1 MANVGGQ
8 KKKSVICKCR
18 VLFGPTCWPQTEEL
32 VLFSK
37 EGEFSPEKNLSSIL
51 AVSHVN
57 SRLLT
62 ERWGAGSYV
71 STLSKDSR
79 VRTLFLALQTEY
91 ANGLCSQT
99 IKKQCLGQP
108 VICNRPL

>member
-1 MANVGGQ
+1 MADVGGQ

-37 EGEFSPEKNLSSIL
+37 EGEFAPEQNLSSIL

-57 SRLLT
+57 SKLLI
-62 ERWGAGSYV
+62 ERWGAGSYI
-71 STLSKDSR
+71 STLSKDSG
-79 VRTLFLALQTEY
+79 VRTLFQALRTEY
-91 ANGLCSQT
+91 ANRLYSQT
-99 IKKQCLGQP
+99 IQKPCLGQP